1 MASLENLGLA
11 DGGKLEVEVYLTIEV
26 QVQGKGAGYNNKVE
40 VGPEEVL
47 EVIEQ
52 RVSFFRMFR

>member
-40 VGPEEVL
+40 VGPEEVQD
-47 EVIEQ
+47 EAQ
-52 RVSFFRMFR
+52 KGPGC